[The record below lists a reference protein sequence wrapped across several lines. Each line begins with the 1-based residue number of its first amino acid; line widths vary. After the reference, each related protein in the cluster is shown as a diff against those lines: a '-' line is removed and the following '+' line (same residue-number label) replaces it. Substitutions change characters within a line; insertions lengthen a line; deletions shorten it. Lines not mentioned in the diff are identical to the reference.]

1 MNNNKYKS
9 LPHSVEAEQAV
20 IASILIDNRSLDRIV
35 HIINIDDFYIP
46 YNRLIIQKIFEL
58 QEEGKV
64 IDLVTLADRL
74 ISENLIEKAGG
85 IEYISTLV
93 NILPNSAN
101 VVHYANI
108 VREKSLQRK
117 LIERS
122 VEISEMAYNYTG
134 DINELLDD
142 AERRIFAVAESRIR
156 GDIKPIGT
164 IISHTFEI
172 IESLYHRQGQITGT
186 PTGFID
192 LDRITNGLQR
202 SDLIIV
208 AGRPA
213 MGKTAFALN
222 IALNACTKHNKV
234 VAMFSLEM
242 SAGQLV
248 QRLLSAEANIESQKL
263 RNGRL
268 SMEEWSKL
276 ASVAGELNDINFYID
291 DTPAISVTEVRAKS
305 RRIKREKGLDL
316 IIIDYLQLMS
326 SNKGESREQQISE
339 ISRSLKAL
347 AKELDV
353 PVIALSQLNRSV
365 ENRQDKRPVPSDLRE
380 SGAIEQDADI
390 IIFLYRD
397 EVYVKDT
404 KKPGVAEIIIAKH
417 RNGPTGTVELA
428 FIKEYTKFAN
438 IEHYTV

>member
-1 MNNNKYKS
+1 MNSNNFKT
-9 LPHSVEAEQAV
+9 LPHSIEAEQAV
-20 IASILIDNRSLDRIV
+20 LASILIDSRSLDRIT
-35 HIINIDDFYIP
+35 HIINADDFYIP
-46 YNRLIIQKIFEL
+46 YNRLIMQKMLEL
-58 QEEGKV
+58 QEEGRA
-64 IDLVTLADRL
+64 IDLVTLAERL

-85 IEYISTLV
+85 MEYISALV
-93 NILPNSAN
+93 NILPNAAN

-122 VEISEMAYNYTG
+122 VEISEMAYGYTG
-134 DINELLDD
+134 DLNELLDE
-142 AERRIFAVAESRIR
+142 AERKIFAIAESRIR
-156 GDIKPIGT
+156 GDIKPIGN

-186 PTGFID
+186 PTGFMD
-192 LDRITNGLQR
+192 LDKITNGLQK

-222 IALNACTKHNKV
+222 IALNACVKYNKV
-234 VAMFSLEM
+234 IAMFSLEM
-242 SAGQLV
+242 SSGQLV

-268 SMEEWSKL
+268 SMDEWQRL
-276 ASVAGELNDINFYID
+276 ASVAGELNEIQFYID

-305 RRIKREKGLDL
+305 RRIKRERGLDL
-316 IIIDYLQLMS
+316 VIIDYLQLMS

-397 EVYVKDT
+397 EVYNKDT

-428 FIKEYTKFAN
+428 FLKEFTKFAN
-438 IEHYTV
+438 LEHSAV

>member
-1 MNNNKYKS
+1 MNSSNFKT
-9 LPHSVEAEQAV
+9 LPHSLEAEQAV
-20 IASILIDNRSLDRIV
+20 IASILIDNSSLDRII
-35 HIINIDDFYIP
+35 HLISSDDFYVP
-46 YNRLIIQKIFEL
+46 YNRLIMSKILEL
-58 QEEGKV
+58 HEEGRL
-64 IDLVTLADRL
+64 IDLVTVAERL
-74 ISENLIEKAGG
+74 ISEKLIEKAGG
-85 IEYISTLV
+85 MEYISSLV
-93 NILPNSAN
+93 NIIPNSAN
-101 VVHYANI
+101 IVHYANI

-122 VEISEMAYNYTG
+122 IEISEMAYNHTG

-142 AERRIFAVAESRIR
+142 AERKIFAIAESRIK
-156 GDIKPIGT
+156 GDIKQIGS
-164 IISHTFEI
+164 IITHTFEV

-192 LDRITNGLQR
+192 LDRITNGLQK

-222 IALNACTKHNKV
+222 IALNACIKYNKV

-268 SMEEWSKL
+268 TMEEWSKL
-276 ASVAGELNDINFYID
+276 ASVAGALNDINFYID

-305 RRIKREKGLDL
+305 RRIKRQKGLDL
-316 IIIDYLQLMS
+316 IVIDYLQLMS

-353 PVIALSQLNRSV
+353 PVMALSQLNRSV

-428 FIKEYTKFAN
+428 FLKEFTKFAN
-438 IEHYTV
+438 LERSDV